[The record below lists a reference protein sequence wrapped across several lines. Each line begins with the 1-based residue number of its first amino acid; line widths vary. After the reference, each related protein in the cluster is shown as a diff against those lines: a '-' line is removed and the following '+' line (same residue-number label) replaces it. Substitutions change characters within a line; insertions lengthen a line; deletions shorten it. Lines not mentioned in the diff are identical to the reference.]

1 MFWSCS
7 QDLFFVHYVLNYLG
21 LLNVAS
27 IKDLYSINL
36 ISFFIVACI
45 DLPEITRTKLF
56 DNVKVTQDHFLF
68 MILFAGRLSQRFIC
82 LWIRFWL
89 FGLKINWH
97 FSCKSF
103 ALHNNILWN
112 SELLMGHELAEL
124 NNWIWFISNALS
136 FQMSSEIDVNNV
148 FKLLVFLKDSLIF
161 F

>member
-1 MFWSCS
+1 MLWSRS
-7 QDLFFVHYVLNYLG
+7 QNLFFVHYVLNYLG

-27 IKDLYSINL
+27 IKDLYRIDL
-36 ISFFIVACI
+36 ISFLIVTCI

-56 DNVKVTQDHFLF
+56 DDMEVTQDHFLF
-68 MILFAGRLSQRFIC
+68 MILLAGGLSQRFIY
-82 LWIRFWL
+82 LWLRFWH
-89 FGLKINWH
+89 FGFKINRH

-124 NNWIWFISNALS
+124 NDWIWFISDALS
-136 FQMSSEIDVNNV
+136 FKFGSQIYVNNV